1 MNKITIIG
9 NLTKDPEIRVTQNGS
24 RVCSFTVA
32 VNRRKQEGKEQEAD
46 FFRVSA
52 WNALGEN
59 CAKYLT
65 KGKKVA
71 VIGNVS
77 LMQWTNKDGK
87 QMAGL
92 DVFANEIEF
101 LSPKEQQEPKT
112 EEAPRMIEVSAD
124 DEGLPF

>member
-9 NLTKDPEIRVTQNGS
+9 NLTKDPEIRATQNGS

-101 LSPKEQQEPKT
+101 LSPKEQQEPK

>member
-92 DVFANEIEF
+92 DVFANEITKQVF
-101 LSPKEQQEPKT
+101 
-112 EEAPRMIEVSAD
+112 
-124 DEGLPF
+124 F